1 MIAGQSHDSEAQD
14 ISADWISTNEL
25 RAALNENVRDSL
37 PPAALAAAGLYAFFA
52 VNHWLVLPH
61 AIAVPLVAFAVPTAI
76 SFFLIWTVLRRKLVP
91 LQRVHPIGAAMVAL
105 VLMNTLLQLRISGD
119 VKQSTN
125 VMLLIVATGAFLL
138 GRNWLVLCLLL
149 TIFAWVAV
157 AEGMQLPYR
166 LHYGFA
172 MFSASVLS
180 VLIHL
185 VRVKS
190 ILRLES
196 LRKKEQGLRLTAE
209 LAIEATMTSEKRYR
223 ELVENSPGFIFTHD
237 LSGRILSVNP
247 AAADALGFSP
257 NEVVGSHLFDFAAE
271 LDQSDFESYLQVI
284 REKRTVEGYLRLVA
298 KNGEDRTWYYR
309 NFHYEEPGRAPYV
322 IGHAEDISGI
332 LRGILPICASCKRIR
347 NQRGDW
353 EQVEAYIR
361 EHTEAE
367 FSHGICPECRNRL
380 YPGFD
385 SPTRS
390 AE

>member
-1 MIAGQSHDSEAQD
+1 MIAGQSDDSEAQD
-14 ISADWISTNEL
+14 ISADWISQKEL
-25 RAALNENVRDSL
+25 
-37 PPAALAAAGLYAFFA
+37 
-52 VNHWLVLPH
+52 
-61 AIAVPLVAFAVPTAI
+61 LVAFAVPTAI

-190 ILRLES
+190 IL
-196 LRKKEQGLRLTAE
+196 
-209 LAIEATMTSEKRYR
+209 
-223 ELVENSPGFIFTHD
+223 
-237 LSGRILSVNP
+237 SVNP

-271 LDQSDFESYLQVI
+271 LEQSDFESYLQVI

-385 SPTRS
+385 SSNPLS
-390 AE
+390 